1 MINRI
6 VKSWDSLNSLKT
18 AQSFEY
24 CGITSTNVEK
34 YHTVLQTML
43 KTKISSSNL
52 TIENQEED
60 EELISD
66 VFITKN
72 IEHTD
77 DESEN

>member
-1 MINRI
+1 
-6 VKSWDSLNSLKT
+6 
-18 AQSFEY
+18 
-24 CGITSTNVEK
+24 
-34 YHTVLQTML
+34 ML
-43 KTKISSSNL
+43 KTNISSSNL